1 MCLVHIVST
10 SIAALCPLARCC
22 RSRCQSSRSTEQP
35 PSHAK
40 GLAGNA
46 NLSELLDLSGLVR
59 QSRAAAAMQRWSDAV
74 SDVVRSLDLDEDD
87 PRLAALND
95 QSNGMVEAFEAM
107 LDEQLLR
114 LAAALRNSER
124 PASRRQKGPLRT
136 LSIKRG
142 ER

>member
-1 MCLVHIVST
+1 
-10 SIAALCPLARCC
+10 
-22 RSRCQSSRSTEQP
+22 
-35 PSHAK
+35 
-40 GLAGNA
+40 
-46 NLSELLDLSGLVR
+46 
-59 QSRAAAAMQRWSDAV
+59 MQRWSDAV

-107 LDEQLLR
+107 LDEQLR